1 MEPDVRL
8 EKDEA
13 QLSPLPNLVMVRD
26 GYRVYEPDGLTP
38 GAMLEATGEIDD
50 DPTSLRAGLVL
61 AASLAGAT
69 GLPLLVGTGEFWL
82 IVASIL
88 GGFAGG
94 VVLASVP
101 AAIVDGRTARDRLR
115 RRGGAYRVVQHGDVR
130 AARLCEL
137 ADDVAATVS
146 WRDGVIDPDR
156 RIPATLWAAVERAI
170 RLSRL
175 ETRLQE
181 SEARGVA
188 EAVSEP
194 LRRDVAALDA
204 ELSHIE
210 ANLSE
215 IFTIAHGLDDRIVG
229 GIAAR
234 GNASVAAG
242 AGCDYSDDILAHG
255 RALRDLL

>member
-1 MEPDVRL
+1 MEPDVR
-8 EKDEA
+8 
-13 QLSPLPNLVMVRD
+13 LSPLPNLVMLPD
-26 GYRVYEPDGLTP
+26 GYRVYDPGGLTP
-38 GAMLEATGEIDD
+38 GAMLEAIGEIDD

-69 GLPLLVGTGEFWL
+69 GLPFLVGTGEFWL
-82 IVASIL
+82 IVVSIL

-94 VVLASVP
+94 VFLAWVP

-115 RRGGAYRVVQHGDVR
+115 RRGGTYRVVQHRDVR

-137 ADDVAATVS
+137 TDDVAATVS
-146 WRDGVIDPDR
+146 WREGVIDPER
-156 RIPATLWAAVERAI
+156 RIPATLWAAVERAT

-175 ETRLQE
+175 EARLQE
-181 SEARGVA
+181 SEVRGVA

-194 LRRDVAALDA
+194 LRRDVTTLRA
-204 ELSHIE
+204 ELARIE

-215 IFTIAHGLDDRIVG
+215 IFTIAHGLDAKMVG
-229 GIAAR
+229 GAAVR
-234 GNASVAAG
+234 DGGNAPVVAG
-242 AGCDYSDDILAHG
+242 ADWDYSDDILAHG